1 VTKNRSNK
9 RKGTRAGAAR
19 GPSGG
24 QIPSQVA
31 PQNNSK
37 AAAVRSPAA
46 RPGKRRILLV
56 DDHPIV
62 RQGLVELINRQK
74 NLVVCGETGSGREAP
89 ELARRLNPD
98 LAVIDVSLKDASGIQ
113 LLKTLKLQRPH
124 LPLLV
129 LSMHEESLYAER
141 ALRAGAMGYIMKQ
154 EASEI
159 ILKAIHS
166 ALLGEIYLSDRIKE
180 KLLHHLVEGKSGRQG
195 FSVDLLSDRELEIFQ
210 LIGNGFG
217 TRQIAEKLHLSV
229 KTIESYRES
238 LKQKLQLKDKSELV
252 QQAIHWA
259 RGETPMV

>member
-1 VTKNRSNK
+1 MKNPPNK
-9 RKGTRAGAAR
+9 RKGTRAGAGL

-24 QIPSQVA
+24 QVPSRVA
-31 PQNNSK
+31 LQQDSK

-46 RPGKRRILLV
+46 RPGKRRVLLV

-62 RQGLVELINRQK
+62 RQGLAELINRQK

-113 LLKTLKLQRPH
+113 LLKTLKLQHPR

-129 LSMHEESLYAER
+129 LSMHEEGLYAER

-159 ILKAIHS
+159 ILKAIQS
-166 ALLGEIYLSDRIKE
+166 ALQGEIYLSDHIKE
-180 KLLHHLVEGKSGRQG
+180 KLLHHLVEGKGGKQG

-238 LKQKLQLKDKSELV
+238 LKQKLQLKDRSELV

-259 RGETPMV
+259 RGEGPML

>member
-1 VTKNRSNK
+1 MAPRQEPNAAP
-9 RKGTRAGAAR
+9 TRW
-19 GPSGG
+19 
-24 QIPSQVA
+24 
-31 PQNNSK
+31 
-37 AAAVRSPAA
+37 PATG
-46 RPGKRRILLV
+46 PGKRRVLLV

-62 RQGLVELINRQK
+62 RQGLVGLINRQK
-74 NLVVCGETGSGREAP
+74 NLVVCGQTGSGRETP

-98 LAVIDVSLKDASGIQ
+98 LAVIDVSLKDTSGIE
-113 LLKTLKLQRPH
+113 LLKTLKLQQPR

-129 LSMHEESLYAER
+129 LSMHEEGLYAER

-154 EASEI
+154 EPADV
-159 ILKAIHS
+159 ILKAIQS
-166 ALLGEIYLSDRIKE
+166 TLNGEIYLSDRIKE
-180 KLLHHLVEGKSGRQG
+180 KILHHLVEGKSGREG

-259 RGETPMV
+259 RGEGPVL

>member
-1 VTKNRSNK
+1 MKIPPNQ
-9 RKGTRAGAAR
+9 RKGTHVATAR

-24 QIPSQVA
+24 RTLSRVEAQPGLKA
-31 PQNNSK
+31 PAGGSS
-37 AAAVRSPAA
+37 SPRA
-46 RPGKRRILLV
+46 GKRRVLLV

-89 ELARRLNPD
+89 ELARRLEPD

-113 LLKTLKLQRPH
+113 LLKTLKLRRPQ
-124 LPLLV
+124 LPMLV
-129 LSMHEESLYAER
+129 LSMHEEGLYAER

-154 EASEI
+154 EASDM

-166 ALLGEIYLSDRIKE
+166 ALQGEFYLSDGIKE
-180 KLLHHLVEGKSGRQG
+180 KLLHHLVEGKSSKQG

-229 KTIESYRES
+229 KTIESYRDS
-238 LKQKLQLKDKSELV
+238 LKQKLQLKHRSELV

-259 RGETPMV
+259 RGEGPMI

>member
-1 VTKNRSNK
+1 MKNPPNK
-9 RKGTRAGAAR
+9 RKGTRAGAGR

-24 QIPSQVA
+24 PIPSRMA
-31 PQNNSK
+31 PQDDSK
-37 AAAVRSPAA
+37 AGAAGSPAA

-113 LLKTLKLQRPH
+113 LLKTLKLQHPR

-129 LSMHEESLYAER
+129 LSMHEEGLYAER

-166 ALLGEIYLSDRIKE
+166 ALHGEIYLSDHIKE
-180 KLLHHLVEGKSGRQG
+180 KLLHHLVEGRGGQHG

-238 LKQKLQLKDKSELV
+238 LKQKLQLKDRSELV

-259 RGETPMV
+259 RGEGPIF

>member
-1 VTKNRSNK
+1 MKNPPTK
-9 RKGTRAGAAR
+9 RKGTRVENSRGLSGSQTPSRVAAQEDLKNLAGRSWAAR
-19 GPSGG
+19 RG
-24 QIPSQVA
+24 
-31 PQNNSK
+31 
-37 AAAVRSPAA
+37 R
-46 RPGKRRILLV
+46 RRILLV

-62 RQGLVELINRQK
+62 RQGLAELINRQK

-89 ELARRLNPD
+89 ELARRLDPD

-113 LLKTLKLQRPH
+113 LLKTLKLQRPR

-129 LSMHEESLYAER
+129 LSMHEEGLYAER
-141 ALRAGAMGYIMKQ
+141 ALRAGAVGYIMKQ

-166 ALLGEIYLSDRIKE
+166 VLQGEIYLSDHIKE
-180 KLLHHLVEGKSGRQG
+180 KLLHHLVEGKSGKPG
-195 FSVDLLSDRELEIFQ
+195 FCVDLLSDRELEIFQ

-238 LKQKLQLKDKSELV
+238 LKQKLQLKDRSELV

-259 RGETPMV
+259 RGEMPMT

>member
-1 VTKNRSNK
+1 MKHPLKK
-9 RKGTRAGAAR
+9 RQRTRAGAAR
-19 GPSGG
+19 G
-24 QIPSQVA
+24 
-31 PQNNSK
+31 
-37 AAAVRSPAA
+37 AAGSPARFGLPAKSRAKAPA
-46 RPGKRRILLV
+46 RWSPTARAGKRKILLV

-98 LAVIDVSLKDASGIQ
+98 LAVIDVSLKDESGIQ
-113 LLKTLKLQRPH
+113 LLKTLKLQRPR

-129 LSMHEESLYAER
+129 LSMHEEGLYAER

-154 EASEI
+154 EASDV

-166 ALLGEIYLSDRIKE
+166 ALNGEIYLSERIKE

-238 LKQKLQLKDKSELV
+238 LKQKLQLKDRSELV

-259 RGETPMV
+259 RDEAPPV

>member
-1 VTKNRSNK
+1 VKNPSNK

-24 QIPSQVA
+24 RTPSRVA
-31 PQNNSK
+31 PQRNSK
-37 AAAVRSPAA
+37 APVVRTAAT

-62 RQGLVELINRQK
+62 RQGLAELINRQK

-98 LAVIDVSLKDASGIQ
+98 LAVIDVSLKDESGIQ

-141 ALRAGAMGYIMKQ
+141 ALRAGAIGYIMKQ

-166 ALLGEIYLSDRIKE
+166 ALQGEIYLSDRIKE
-180 KLLHHLVEGKSGRQG
+180 KLLHHLVNGKSGKQG

-238 LKQKLQLKDKSELV
+238 LKQKLQLKDRSELV

-259 RGETPMV
+259 RGEAPMI

>member
-1 VTKNRSNK
+1 MKNPSNK
-9 RKGTRAGAAR
+9 RKGTRVGTAY
-19 GPSGG
+19 GPVGG
-24 QIPSQVA
+24 QTPSRVA
-31 PQNNSK
+31 AQHNLKVP
-37 AAAVRSPAA
+37 AGRSSAA
-46 RPGKRRILLV
+46 RPARRRILLV

-62 RQGLVELINRQK
+62 RKGLVDLINRQK

-89 ELARRLNPD
+89 ELARRLDPD

-113 LLKTLKLQRPH
+113 LLKTLKLQRPQ

-129 LSMHEESLYAER
+129 LSMHEEGLYAER

-166 ALLGEIYLSDRIKE
+166 ALQGEIYLSDHIKE
-180 KLLHHLVEGKSGRQG
+180 KLLHHLVEGKSGKKG

-210 LIGNGFG
+210 HIGNGFG

-238 LKQKLQLKDKSELV
+238 LKQKLQLKDRSELV

-259 RGETPMV
+259 RGEGPMI

>member
-1 VTKNRSNK
+1 MKNPANK
-9 RKGTRAGAAR
+9 RKGNRAGAAR

-24 QIPSQVA
+24 QIPPRVASQH
-31 PQNNSK
+31 NSK
-37 AAAVRSPAA
+37 VPAVRSPAA
-46 RPGKRRILLV
+46 GSGKRRILLV

-62 RQGLVELINRQK
+62 RQGLVEVINRQK
-74 NLVVCGETGSGREAP
+74 HLVVCGETGSGREAP
-89 ELARRLNPD
+89 ELARRLKPD
-98 LAVIDVSLKDASGIQ
+98 LAVIDVSLKDANGIQ
-113 LLKTLKLQRPH
+113 LLKTLKLQRPQ

-129 LSMHEESLYAER
+129 LSMHEEGLYAER

-166 ALLGEIYLSDRIKE
+166 ALRGEIYLSDRIKE
-180 KLLHHLVEGKSGRQG
+180 KMLHHLVEGKSRKRG
-195 FSVDLLSDRELEIFQ
+195 FSVDSLSDRELEIFQ

-238 LKQKLQLKDKSELV
+238 LKQKLQLKGRSELV

-259 RGETPMV
+259 RGEGPMM